1 MSIVRANAIIALTP
15 AVDHSAKE
23 GYFVIITNDLPVVS
37 GSASDVP
44 FGILIDGEA
53 AGGVD
58 SIGVCGSNLPT
69 VRVKLSGPVDLGDTL
84 QLHDDGSV
92 VVDAGSG
99 ARVVVGQALEAG
111 VSGDLIE
118 AVIFTSVKYSA

>member
-1 MSIVRANAIIALTP
+1 MSIVRALAIIALTP

-23 GYFVIITNDLPVVS
+23 GYFVILTAGLPVVS
-37 GSASDVP
+37 AAVTDVP

-53 AGGVD
+53 ANGVD
-58 SIGVCGSNLPT
+58 SIGVCGGNLPT
-69 VRVKLSGPVDLGDTL
+69 VRVKLSGPVSKGNTL
-84 QLHDDGSV
+84 QLHSDGSAI
-92 VVDAGSG
+92 VDAGTG

-118 AVIFTSVKYSA
+118 AVILTPIKYIA

>member
-1 MSIVRANAIIALTP
+1 MSIVRALAIIALTP

-23 GYFVIITNDLPVVS
+23 GYFVILTAKLPVVS
-37 GSASDVP
+37 AANTDVP

-53 AGGVD
+53 AAGVD
-58 SIGVCGSNLPT
+58 SIGICGGNLPT
-69 VRVKLSGPVDLGDTL
+69 VRVKLSGPVSIGNTL
-84 QLHDDGSV
+84 QLHTDGSA

-99 ARVVVGQALEAG
+99 ARVVVGQALEDG

-118 AVIFTSVKYSA
+118 AVILTPVKYSA